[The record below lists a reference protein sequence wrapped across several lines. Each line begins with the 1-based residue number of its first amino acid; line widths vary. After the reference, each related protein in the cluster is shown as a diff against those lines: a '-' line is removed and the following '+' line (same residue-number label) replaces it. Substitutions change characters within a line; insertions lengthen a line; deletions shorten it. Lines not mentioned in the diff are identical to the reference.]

1 MISAVQ
7 GRMKYAL
14 HGKKYCETTLESHC
28 LLIIEDSINDDYG
41 VWRFTLIRIVNA
53 YDLIQHTI
61 LLD

>member
-53 YDLIQHTI
+53 YDLI
-61 LLD
+61 